1 MWPVLKSLPPQNYPG
16 LIIGTNQADDSGV
29 VRVKDDTALVL
40 TVDFFPAVVD
50 DPYIFGQVAAA
61 NALSDVYAMGGRPIT
76 ALNIVGFPDRDLP
89 IEVLGELLRG
99 GADKVNEAGAVVVG
113 GHTIRAQELI
123 YGLSIVG
130 LVHPDEI
137 LRLGGAEN
145 GDVLILT
152 KPLGTGI
159 YSTALKNGALSPSR
173 EKLFYKTMATLNHDA
188 ALGLHR
194 LGANACTD
202 VTGFGLLGHALEMAV
217 ASDVSLFI
225 DAKKLPLLPG
235 VAKLA
240 ADGFLTG
247 GGMSNHE
254 FVKDE
259 LEIEGKIS
267 PAFLMLLCDP
277 QTSGGLLVSIPR
289 RKAARYLAALEKRGV
304 VSATVIGEVEAPTD
318 RRLVIRASRAH
329 RGGDGPR
336 AR

>member
-1 MWPVLKSLPPQNYPG
+1 LWPVIKSLPPQNHPD

-29 VRVKDDTALVL
+29 VRVTDTTALVL

-76 ALNIVGFPDRDLP
+76 ALNIVGFPDLDLP
-89 IEVLGELLRG
+89 MEVLAELLRG

-113 GHTIRAQELI
+113 GHTVKAQELM

-130 LVHPDEI
+130 LVHPKEI
-137 LRLGGAEN
+137 LRIGGAEN

-159 YSTALKNGALSPSR
+159 YSTALKNGALAARR
-173 EKLFYKTMATLNHDA
+173 EKLFYRTMAALNHDA
-188 ALGLHR
+188 ALGLHDF
-194 LGANACTD
+194 GANACTD
-202 VTGFGLLGHALEMAV
+202 VTGFGLLGHAFEMAA

-225 DAKKLPLLPG
+225 DAGKIPLLPG

-240 ADGFLTG
+240 EDGYLTG
-247 GGMSNHE
+247 GGISNYE

-259 LEIEGKIS
+259 LRVEGKPG
-267 PAFLMLLCDP
+267 PALLMLLCDP

-289 RKAARYLAALEKRGV
+289 KKAGRYLAALDKRGV
-304 VSATVIGEVEAPTD
+304 RGAAIIGEVEARSD
-318 RRLVIRASRAH
+318 KRLVIRARA
-329 RGGDGPR
+329 PR
-336 AR
+336 SH

>member
-1 MWPVLKSLPPQNYPG
+1 MWQVLKSLPPQNHPD

-29 VRVKDDTALVL
+29 VRITDDKALVL

-61 NALSDVYAMGGRPIT
+61 NALSDVYAMGGRPVT

-113 GHTIRAQELI
+113 GHTIRSQELM
-123 YGLSIVG
+123 YGLSVVG
-130 LVHPDEI
+130 LVHPREI

-159 YSTALKNGALSPSR
+159 YSTALKNGALSPRR
-173 EKLFYKTMATLNHDA
+173 EKLFYHTMATLNHDA
-188 ALGLHR
+188 ALWLYK

-202 VTGFGLLGHALEMAV
+202 VTGFGLLGHALEMAM
-217 ASDVSLFI
+217 ASNASFFI
-225 DAKKLPLLPG
+225 DAKKLPVLPG
-235 VAKLA
+235 AVKLA

-259 LEIEGKIS
+259 LEIEGRIS
-267 PAFLMLLCDP
+267 PAFEMLLYDP

-289 RKAARYLAALEKRGV
+289 KKAGRYLAALEKRGV
-304 VSATVIGEVEAPTD
+304 ATATVIGEVEAPTD
-318 RRLVIRASRAH
+318 KRLVV
-329 RGGDGPR
+329 R